1 MTTEQQKL
9 LSCLG
14 LCQRAGK
21 TVCGVP
27 MICEAMRR
35 GGAQA
40 PVSVWEASDT
50 SEATHKRIGDKCSY
64 YKIRH
69 IRLPVGGDALASAL
83 GKTSFLGAVA
93 VTDRAM
99 SDMVEKHLFPTAD
112 LQF

>member
-1 MTTEQQKL
+1 MATDENKL

-27 MICEAMRR
+27 MICDAMRR
-35 GGAQA
+35 GGQGA
-40 PVSVWEASDT
+40 PVCVLEAADT
-50 SEATHKRIGDKCSY
+50 SEGTHKKLTDKCNY
-64 YKIRH
+64 YKTLH
-69 IRLPVGGDALASAL
+69 IRLSVSGDALAYAL

-99 SDMVEKHLFPTAD
+99 SEMVQKHL
-112 LQF
+112 